1 MEGDA
6 SERVEDLMEREDD
19 EEVEDRMEEDT
30 GAEEMMI
37 EGVDSREDDEDWV
50 VLRML
55 VMLEEETGMV
65 C

>member
-37 EGVDSREDDEDWV
+37 EGVDNREDDEDWV
-50 VLRML
+50 VWRML

>member
-1 MEGDA
+1 MEADA

-37 EGVDSREDDEDWV
+37 EGVDSREDDVDWV
-50 VLRML
+50 VWRML

>member
-1 MEGDA
+1 MEVDA

-50 VLRML
+50 VWRML

>member
-50 VLRML
+50 VWRML

>member
-1 MEGDA
+1 MLVEDLVMEGDA

-50 VLRML
+50 VWRM
-55 VMLEEETGMV
+55 
-65 C
+65 

>member
-6 SERVEDLMEREDD
+6 SEREEDLMEREDD

-50 VLRML
+50 VWRM
-55 VMLEEETGMV
+55 
-65 C
+65 

>member
-1 MEGDA
+1 MLVEDLVMEVDA
-6 SERVEDLMEREDD
+6 SEREEDLMEREDD

-50 VLRML
+50 VWRM
-55 VMLEEETGMV
+55 
-65 C
+65 